1 MNYIFVQQRL
11 LRAMIYGSG
20 TAPLAH
26 VHFYSL
32 EWLVVKKVGNKLY
45 LLQVDLVLIPTE
57 KKACEAS
64 VIKVAQ
70 RLSKRRS
77 REVIMTSPVNF
88 STGKFR
94 AKQVRK
100 RSFKKA

>member
-1 MNYIFVQQRL
+1 
-11 LRAMIYGSG
+11 MIYGSG

-26 VHFYSL
+26 VHFNFL
-32 EWLVVKKVGNKLY
+32 EWLVVKKVGNRLD

-57 KKACEAS
+57 KKG
-64 VIKVAQ
+64 
-70 RLSKRRS
+70 

-100 RSFKKA
+100 VR

>member
-11 LRAMIYGSG
+11 LRAMIYGWG

-26 VHFYSL
+26 VHFNIL
-32 EWLVVKKVGNKLY
+32 EWLVVKKVGNRLD

-57 KKACEAS
+57 KKRAKRES
-64 VIKVAQ
+64 SIKVAQ

-77 REVIMTSPVNF
+77 REVITR
-88 STGKFR
+88 G
-94 AKQVRK
+94 
-100 RSFKKA
+100 

>member
-11 LRAMIYGSG
+11 LRAMIYGWG

-26 VHFYSL
+26 VHFNIL
-32 EWLVVKKVGNKLY
+32 EWLVVKKVGNRLD

-57 KKACEAS
+57 KKAREAEAS
-64 VIKVAQ
+64 IKVAQ

-94 AKQVRK
+94 AKQARKVR
-100 RSFKKA
+100 

>member
-1 MNYIFVQQRL
+1 MNYIFLQQRL
-11 LRAMIYGSG
+11 LRAIIYGSG

-26 VHFYSL
+26 VHFNFL
-32 EWLVVKKVGNKLY
+32 EWLVVKKVGNRLD

-57 KKACEAS
+57 KKACEAI

-77 REVIMTSPVNF
+77 RKVIMTSPVN
-88 STGKFR
+88 SSIGKFR

-100 RSFKKA
+100 VL

>member
-11 LRAMIYGSG
+11 LRAMIYGWG

-26 VHFYSL
+26 VHFNIL
-32 EWLVVKKVGNKLY
+32 EWLVVKKVGNRLD

-57 KKACEAS
+57 KKMRAKRAS
-64 VIKVAQ
+64 SIKVAQ

-77 REVIMTSPVNF
+77 REVITR
-88 STGKFR
+88 G
-94 AKQVRK
+94 
-100 RSFKKA
+100 

>member
-1 MNYIFVQQRL
+1 MNYTFAQQRL

-26 VHFYSL
+26 LHFNFL
-32 EWLVVKKVGNKLY
+32 EWLVVKKVGNRLD

-57 KKACEAS
+57 KKARESEAS
-64 VIKVAQ
+64 IKVAQ

-100 RSFKKA
+100 VR

>member
-1 MNYIFVQQRL
+1 MNYIFVKQRL
-11 LRAMIYGSG
+11 LRAIIYGSG

-26 VHFYSL
+26 VHFNFL
-32 EWLVVKKVGNKLY
+32 EWLVVKKVGSRLD

-57 KKACEAS
+57 KKACQAS

-77 REVIMTSPVNF
+77 REVIMTSRVNF
-88 STGKFR
+88 SSGKFR

-100 RSFKKA
+100 VC

>member
-11 LRAMIYGSG
+11 LRAMIYGWG

-26 VHFYSL
+26 VHFNIL
-32 EWLVVKKVGNKLY
+32 EWLVVKKVGNRLD

-57 KKACEAS
+57 KKAREAES
-64 VIKVAQ
+64 SIKVAQ

-77 REVIMTSPVNF
+77 REVITR
-88 STGKFR
+88 G
-94 AKQVRK
+94 
-100 RSFKKA
+100 